1 MVYQYVAYRESGEL
15 VKGKLTARSEEA
27 ATELLNY
34 AGYKV
39 VNLKPF
45 VPFIRL
51 DRLANSFFRVRPTEV
66 ILLFR
71 QLAMLLESGI
81 DIISCLEMLRDQAS
95 NRTMKNVLTDVIAE
109 LRAGNQL
116 SVALNR
122 HPSVF
127 SPMYC
132 RLVSVGEQ
140 TGGLETVLRQIADY
154 MEKEASTA
162 KNVRN
167 ALMYPVITSIVTVIV
182 VIILVTYALPA
193 FGNLYNSLGVELPA
207 PTKILVGTAN
217 QLKNNGSYLMI
228 GLLMLATLV
237 MVYVRTPGGRY
248 KWDELILRLPL
259 TGKISHF
266 TELARYCQ
274 SLALLFRAGLPLTE
288 AVTLVIQGSGNK
300 AIAQAMVE
308 VQRDMV
314 KGEGLS
320 IPMAKSKFFL
330 PMMVQMV
337 KVGEETGN
345 LDTTLLAVAR
355 SYEADAEDRTKS
367 LIALIQPV
375 MTLLIGAIIGLIAL
389 ALTSA
394 MYSLYGK
401 GI

>member
-1 MVYQYVAYRESGEL
+1 
-15 VKGKLTARSEEA
+15 
-27 ATELLNY
+27 
-34 AGYKV
+34 
-39 VNLKPF
+39 
-45 VPFIRL
+45 
-51 DRLANSFFRVRPTEV
+51 
-66 ILLFR
+66 
-71 QLAMLLESGI
+71 
-81 DIISCLEMLRDQAS
+81 
-95 NRTMKNVLTDVIAE
+95 
-109 LRAGNQL
+109 
-116 SVALNR
+116 
-122 HPSVF
+122 
-127 SPMYC
+127 
-132 RLVSVGEQ
+132 
-140 TGGLETVLRQIADY
+140 
-154 MEKEASTA
+154 
-162 KNVRN
+162 
-167 ALMYPVITSIVTVIV
+167 
-182 VIILVTYALPA
+182 VTYALPA

-367 LIALIQPV
+367 LIALIQPA